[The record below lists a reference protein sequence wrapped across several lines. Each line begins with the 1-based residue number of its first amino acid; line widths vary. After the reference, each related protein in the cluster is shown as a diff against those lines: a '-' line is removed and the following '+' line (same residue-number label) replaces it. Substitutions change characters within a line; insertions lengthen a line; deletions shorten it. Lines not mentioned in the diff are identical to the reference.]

1 MLISLALV
9 ICLYETSLL
18 EVFVEMNWKPE
29 VSALLYSHWHLI
41 QDVILRTLKL
51 FLFTQLMEMKIMV
64 SRPSNSVQS
73 LSHVWLFAT
82 PWIIARQ
89 ASLSVT
95 NSQSSLRLMSIE
107 SVMLSNHLIL
117 CRPLLL
123 LPPIPPSI
131 SLFRWVNSSH
141 EVAKVLEFQH

>member
-73 LSHVWLFAT
+73 LSHV
-82 PWIIARQ
+82 
-89 ASLSVT
+89 
-95 NSQSSLRLMSIE
+95 
-107 SVMLSNHLIL
+107 
-117 CRPLLL
+117 
-123 LPPIPPSI
+123 
-131 SLFRWVNSSH
+131 
-141 EVAKVLEFQH
+141 